1 MDEQPVDHDPV
12 LEAALKAFAEYGYDA
27 MSVRELNRSLGV
39 SHNYVHKRFGSK
51 EALWQAAIDYG
62 LGQFTEAWTRPSQNP
77 DQDPVQRYRDELR
90 HIVEMLARYPSV
102 QRIIESEG
110 LAGGKRL
117 DYLVSRYI
125 GPTTAASMPY
135 FEQVT
140 HITKR
145 GLQLSSVIMLV
156 SSGTSAFFLRPAFA
170 KKLGTEDPTS
180 PESIKRHIDTVLD
193 VLLYGLLRRNAA
205 KRPGGTSG

>member
-1 MDEQPVDHDPV
+1 MDEQGIDRDTV
-12 LEAALKAFAEYGYDA
+12 LEAALKAFADSGYDA

-39 SHNYVHKRFGSK
+39 SHNYIHKRFGSK

-62 LGQFTEAWTRPSQNP
+62 LGRFTEALTQPPHSP
-77 DQDPVQRYRDELR
+77 DEDRVERYRNELR
-90 HIVEMLARYPSV
+90 RIVELLARYPSV

-110 LAGGKRL
+110 LVGGKRL

-140 HITKR
+140 HIAERK
-145 GLQLSSVIMLV
+145 LQLSSLIMLV

-180 PESIKRHIDTVLD
+180 QEAIQRHIDTVVD
-193 VLLYGLLRRNAA
+193 VLLYGLLNEQPKGQNA
-205 KRPGGTSG
+205 K

>member
-1 MDEQPVDHDPV
+1 MDEQSIDHVTV
-12 LEAALKAFAEYGYDA
+12 LEAALKAFADCGYDA

-39 SHNYVHKRFGSK
+39 SHNYIHKRFGSK

-62 LGQFTEAWTRPSQNP
+62 LGRFIEGMTQTDPNTEEDRVA
-77 DQDPVQRYRDELR
+77 RYRAELR
-90 HIVEMLARYPSV
+90 HMVELLARYPSV

-125 GPTTAASMPY
+125 GPTAASRMPY
-135 FEQVT
+135 FDQIT
-140 HITKR
+140 HVTKR
-145 GLQLSSVIMLV
+145 KLQLSSIIMLV

-180 PESIKRHIDTVLD
+180 TEAIERHIDTVVE
-193 VLLYGLLRRNAA
+193 VLLYGFLGEAPEKA
-205 KRPGGTSG
+205 G